1 MANKTNKILTFPLPL
16 RLDIVDIDRGE
27 EWGGASS
34 VGGRHPKEEDDG
46 ESASPSFVEE
56 ASTEG
61 CSRRE
66 AGRAMAASWAGGVL
80 VSIGGGRDDG
90 GGRLAAVVLHNS
102 SPWLWAMFLIF
113 CEGATA
119 EK

>member
-1 MANKTNKILTFPLPL
+1 VIVIKTSKILTFPLPL
-16 RLDIVDIDRGE
+16 PLDIVDIDRGE

-34 VGGRHPKEEDDG
+34 VGGRHLKEEDDG

-56 ASTEG
+56 TSTEG

-80 VSIGGGRDDG
+80 ASIGDRRNDG
-90 GGRLAAVVLHNS
+90 GGRAAAVVLPILRHG
-102 SPWLWAMFLIF
+102 
-113 CEGATA
+113 CG
-119 EK
+119 

>member
-34 VGGRHPKEEDDG
+34 VRGRHPKEEDDG

-66 AGRAMAASWAGGVL
+66 AGETMAASWAEGV
-80 VSIGGGRDDG
+80 
-90 GGRLAAVVLHNS
+90 
-102 SPWLWAMFLIF
+102 
-113 CEGATA
+113 
-119 EK
+119 